1 MKPAR
6 EISVLQSLAQH
17 GKGELSYS
25 HVVQLHDYVVHDGPN
40 GSHQCLVF
48 ELLGPSVAQTPEELN
63 ATEDKLEPETVVK
76 LSRQLLKG
84 INFIQRWLRTWR

>member
-48 ELLGPSVAQTPEELN
+48 GPSVAQILEELN

-76 LSRQLLKG
+76 LSRQLMEG